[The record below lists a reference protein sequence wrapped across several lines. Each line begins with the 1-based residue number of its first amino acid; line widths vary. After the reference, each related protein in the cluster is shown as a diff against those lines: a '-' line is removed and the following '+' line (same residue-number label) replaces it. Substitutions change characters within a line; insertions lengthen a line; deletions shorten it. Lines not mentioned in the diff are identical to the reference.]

1 MGYSNED
8 IEDFFENA
16 ASALHWVDSRGV
28 ILRANKYELDTLG
41 YEHDEYVGHHITEF
55 HADPEVIADILGR
68 LGRNETLR
76 DYEASLRAKDGSI
89 RHVLINSN
97 VRWSEDGEFL
107 HTRCFT
113 QDVTDRKLAQQ
124 ALAETMADLERKVAE
139 RTSELESANRELERH
154 RQQLVEAQRI
164 GQFGSWDWDVASSDV
179 TWSQELHQIFGLP
192 EDVVPTHA
200 AFVALIHPE
209 DKEVRLAAL
218 ERGMRSEEPFAY
230 EVRII
235 RPDGDLRFLH
245 VRAAT
250 TFGPD
255 GDPVRLVGTAQ
266 DVTESKLAAE
276 ERQLFEARWQEA
288 QRLESLGMLAG
299 GIAHDFNNL
308 LVGVLGN
315 ASLAL
320 SDLPPD
326 SPART
331 GIEGVELAAR
341 RAGELTQQLLAY
353 SGQGSFVVQPLDLAE
368 VVSEM
373 GHLLET
379 VVSKKV
385 RLDYEF
391 GVKRPVVEIDATQ
404 FRQVVMNL
412 IVNAAEAC
420 GDRQGRIVVRT
431 SIVDADR
438 SYLDT
443 FVVADD
449 REGEYAL
456 LEVSDTGSGM
466 SADTQAKIF
475 DPFFTTKSTGR
486 GLGLAGVLGIVRAQG
501 GAVRVKSEPG
511 HGSTVDVLLPLSVA
525 PLPKPI
531 SGPKNTLPK
540 GQGMIL
546 VADDERVIR
555 DVAGAML
562 TRAGFTVVSACDGD
576 EAVALFTEKKDE
588 VDAVIL
594 DLMMPGRGGADVLR
608 ELRAIRR
615 DLPVVV
621 SSGYAAE
628 ALDGTLDTV
637 GEVGFVQKPY
647 TSSQL
652 VGAVQEAL
660 AVATR

>member
-1 MGYSNED
+1 MSARSAPRPQLLTASGLTPQHLTPAVDNEGVTRRGGRPYED

-16 ASALHWVDSRGV
+16 ASALHWVDSRGI
-28 ILRANKYELDTLG
+28 ILRANKYELDTLR

-55 HADPEVIADILGR
+55 HADQEIITDILGR

-76 DYEASLRAKDGSI
+76 DYEGSLRAKDGSI
-89 RHVLINSN
+89 RHVVINSN

-154 RQQLVEAQRI
+154 REQLVEAQRI

-179 TWSQELHQIFGLP
+179 SWSQELHQIFGLA

-200 AFVALIHPE
+200 AFLALIHPE

-218 ERGMRSEEPFAY
+218 ERGLRSEEPFAY

-235 RPDGDLRFLH
+235 RPGGDLRFLD
-245 VRAAT
+245 VRAST

-255 GDPVRLVGTAQ
+255 GDPVRLAGTAQ

-288 QRLESLGMLAG
+288 QRLESLGVLAG

-320 SDLPPD
+320 ADLPPD

-331 GIEGVELAAR
+331 RIEGVELAAR

-353 SGQGSFVVQPLDLAE
+353 SGQGSFVVQPLDLVE
-368 VVSEM
+368 VVGEM

-404 FRQVVMNL
+404 FRQVVMNSAGVSGKPKL
-412 IVNAAEAC
+412 PPGRPPASGP
-420 GDRQGRIVVRT
+420 GDAVPRQSTIGT
-431 SIVDADR
+431 SRNPSLTTSRAGSSPR
-438 SYLDT
+438 SS
-443 FVVADD
+443 
-449 REGEYAL
+449 RPSAL
-456 LEVSDTGSGM
+456 LWSSVMSCAGSSGC
-466 SADTQAKIF
+466 S
-475 DPFFTTKSTGR
+475 
-486 GLGLAGVLGIVRAQG
+486 
-501 GAVRVKSEPG
+501 
-511 HGSTVDVLLPLSVA
+511 
-525 PLPKPI
+525 PKPV
-531 SGPKNTLPK
+531 PCTP
-540 GQGMIL
+540 
-546 VADDERVIR
+546 
-555 DVAGAML
+555 
-562 TRAGFTVVSACDGD
+562 
-576 EAVALFTEKKDE
+576 
-588 VDAVIL
+588 
-594 DLMMPGRGGADVLR
+594 
-608 ELRAIRR
+608 
-615 DLPVVV
+615 V
-621 SSGYAAE
+621 SSICSSPPASAWCCRRRRSPTHTSLGRSRSSGAKGSHGGQPSDASRRSFGRTRSPTLGRSMSPSSTKTGFSRCC
-628 ALDGTLDTV
+628 AFPSWGGTR
-637 GEVGFVQKPY
+637 
-647 TSSQL
+647 S
-652 VGAVQEAL
+652 
-660 AVATR
+660 